1 MKAIFALVT
10 TITALSVG
18 PLKAVEVEAPEVI
31 AVKFHADWCGS
42 CKVMGPVF
50 EELQAKFDTQS
61 VLYIVL
67 DHTRTYNRRQS
78 QYLVTTLGLDKVW
91 AEYGGKTGFILLIDG
106 ESRKV
111 LNTLTREN
119 NLKQMGASLL
129 AAVEHA
135 SANN

>member
-50 EELQAKFDTQS
+50 EDLQEKYDTQS

-78 QYLVTTLGLDKVW
+78 QYLATTLGLDKVW

>member
-50 EELQAKFDTQS
+50 EELQEKFDTQS
-61 VLYIVL
+61 ALYIVL

-78 QYLVTTLGLDKVW
+78 QYLATTLGLDKVW

>member
-50 EELQAKFDTQS
+50 EELQEKFDTQS

-78 QYLVTTLGLDKVW
+78 QYLATTLGLDKVW